1 MSEETASARLRA
13 LEEAEADNFRANL
26 ASLGEAMLA
35 YDDLYKITDDL
46 APVFQKT
53 IATAGDATAFAV
65 LTNLYQLMRQ
75 DLIKGMLSLSKG
87 YITDASFQ
95 TRRIIEAAAVIIEM
109 INYPGKVP
117 YYANLTDNR
126 SVKKYVERFKIY
138 SLVKTNLSQM
148 SLGHYDF
155 LCLAV
160 HPSALAVGSR
170 GVFTAPDTHTL
181 SFFEVMSEADVPR
194 LRQDVFIYLAIVLEV
209 FKGLGEALSI
219 NPAFDSETWAATMER
234 YSETLRD
241 HIEREKTH
249 EVAD

>member
-1 MSEETASARLRA
+1 MPEETASARLRA

-26 ASLGEAMLA
+26 DSLGEAMLA
-35 YDDLYKITDDL
+35 YDDLYRLTDEL
-46 APVFQKT
+46 APIFQKT
-53 IATAGDATAFAV
+53 IATTGDVTAFGV

-75 DLIKGMLSLSKG
+75 DLIKGMLSLTKG

-95 TRRIIEAAAVIIEM
+95 TRRIIESAAVIIEM
-109 INYPGKVP
+109 VNHPAKVP
-117 YYANLTDNR
+117 YYANLTDTK

-181 SFFEVMSEADVPR
+181 SFFEVMNESDIPR

-209 FKGLGEALSI
+209 FKGLGEALSD
-219 NPAFDSETWAATMER
+219 NATFDAQNWTDAMQA
-234 YSETLRD
+234 YSETLREY
-241 HIEREKTH
+241 IEREMM
-249 EVAD
+249 